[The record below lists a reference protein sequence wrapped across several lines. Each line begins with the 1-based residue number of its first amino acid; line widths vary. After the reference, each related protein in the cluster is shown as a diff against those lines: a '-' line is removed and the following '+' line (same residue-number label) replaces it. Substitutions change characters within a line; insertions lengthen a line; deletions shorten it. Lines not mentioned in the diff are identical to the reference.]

1 MMKKL
6 KHRKYFHLIF
16 NLSLSLYCFKKWF
29 LILVFTFSSY
39 VDDNLVV
46 RFCGNFGV

>member
-6 KHRKYFHLIF
+6 KHGKYFHFIF

-29 LILVFTFSSY
+29 LTFSSY